1 MKNIFSTIS
10 EDAVPAMKSLK
21 LTLVQV
27 RERRGTRVDMLK
39 RSMLFSY
46 LNKVCGYNYSEIAFY
61 THKEHSTVRTN
72 ILTHTKLWE
81 ENKDEL
87 LQNMKEI

>member
-1 MKNIFSTIS
+1 MKNLFSTIG
-10 EDAVPAMKSLK
+10 EDGVPAMKALK
-21 LTLVQV
+21 LTLPQV
-27 RERRGTRVDMLK
+27 RQRRGTRVDMGK

-46 LNKVCGYNYSEIAFY
+46 LKYICEYNYSEIAFY

-72 ILTHTKLWE
+72 ILTHIQLWE

-87 LQNMKEI
+87 LNLIKEL